1 MNLIRKLKISDIV
14 AVEFT
19 EIEQEII
26 DLFKNNLSD
35 LIIFVDDSKPDEI
48 NYLKSDGTFII
59 QQDNK
64 SDMLWIR
71 YDGFWEVLYLN
82 YKLNHFDIKILMKYM
97 IERILKQN
105 ISVSSIDF
113 VSAILY
119 DRNEF

>member
-97 IERILKQN
+97 IERIL
-105 ISVSSIDF
+105 
-113 VSAILY
+113 
-119 DRNEF
+119 